1 MGGWLVG
8 VRGAGTGASPERS
21 TSVGAVDDPGRRFDV
36 VLFGATSFVGQIT
49 CSHLV
54 ERHGSEGPLRWAI
67 AGRSA
72 EKLERVAAQTG
83 AQVERLVVDADDESA
98 LRDMAENTRV
108 VISTVGPYALHGSTL
123 VAAVSAAGTDYCDL
137 TGEPQWMRAMIDAHY
152 ADAEASGARVVHSCG
167 FDSIPSDLGV
177 WFTQQRAIEHLGE
190 PCSRIS
196 MRVHA
201 MKGGASGGTIAS
213 ILNLVEEAS
222 KDKELR
228 RLLADP
234 YALNPVDLRRGP
246 PQPDTTRPTR
256 DRESGSW
263 MAPFVM
269 ASVNTRVVQR
279 THALLGRPW
288 GAEFRY
294 DEAMAMGS
302 GPFGAAKAT
311 GLVAGLGAG
320 MGAMALGPTRK
331 LLKRALPKPGDGPDP
346 EAQRAGFF
354 DLRFRGTT
362 PSGRTADTRVTG
374 DRDPG
379 YGATSR
385 MIGETALALLELPR
399 EERGGGFWTPASALG
414 DRLIERLEA
423 HAGMRFE
430 WTD

>member
-1 MGGWLVG
+1 
-8 VRGAGTGASPERS
+8 
-21 TSVGAVDDPGRRFDV
+21 
-36 VLFGATSFVGQIT
+36 
-49 CSHLV
+49 
-54 ERHGSEGPLRWAI
+54 
-67 AGRSA
+67 
-72 EKLERVAAQTG
+72 
-83 AQVERLVVDADDESA
+83 
-98 LRDMAENTRV
+98 
-108 VISTVGPYALHGSTL
+108 
-123 VAAVSAAGTDYCDL
+123 
-137 TGEPQWMRAMIDAHY
+137 
-152 ADAEASGARVVHSCG
+152 
-167 FDSIPSDLGV
+167 
-177 WFTQQRAIEHLGE
+177 
-190 PCSRIS
+190 

-213 ILNLVEEAS
+213 MLNLVEEAS

-234 YALNPVDLRRGP
+234 YALNPVDLEGGRPNLIR
-246 PQPDTTRPTR
+246 PDRPATAIR
-256 DRESGSW
+256 SW

-269 ASVNTRVVQR
+269 ASVNTAWCSAP
-279 THALLGRPW
+279 ALLGRPW

-362 PSGRTADTRVTG
+362 PSGRTADTQVTG
-374 DRDPG
+374 DRDLG

-385 MIGETALALLELPR
+385 MIGETALALLELPAR
-399 EERGGGFWTPASALG
+399 EERGGGSGPLRRPSGIGSSSAWRHMPACVSSGPTEQVLIR
-414 DRLIERLEA
+414 DRGRQHQRYRGRPRSI
-423 HAGMRFE
+423 GP
-430 WTD
+430 